1 MIPTNKKSLVGK
13 FSATRRAVLAL
24 PAGLITLGARNA
36 QAAWPERPVEIIVPF
51 APGGGVDMTARIAA
65 RFLEKHTGGKPFVVS
80 NRPGAGGEIGWAAV
94 AESRPDG
101 HTLGLLNAPNVMA
114 IPIER
119 RARFTL
125 NSFSLLACLV
135 DDPVT
140 ISVHADS
147 PYRTMQDLVA
157 ALRAKPGDMTYG
169 TAGIAAVGHIGFMT
183 LARATN
189 VSAIHVPFQGAA
201 QVAPALLGKQIDI
214 ATTTFAESRQFMSGG
229 APWRVLA
236 VMSSAR
242 LEAMPDLPTMR
253 DAGINAEMGSIR
265 GLGAPASTPAPI
277 VAEISAAIGRIAQDP
292 DYNAA
297 LRQAS
302 LPARFL
308 PSDGYKSLLQ
318 SMNRNL
324 EDLWKSNPW
333 RQQ

>member
-1 MIPTNKKSLVGK
+1 MSKDYTSLPVQK
-13 FSATRRAVLAL
+13 FLPTRRATLAVPAVLL
-24 PAGLITLGARNA
+24 GLGARTA

-65 RFLEKHTGGKPFVVS
+65 RFLEKHTGGKPFVVM

-94 AESRPDG
+94 ADARPDG

-125 NSFSLLACLV
+125 DSFSLLACLV

-147 PYRTMQDLVA
+147 PYRNMQDLLA
-157 ALRAKPGDMTYG
+157 ALRARPDQMTYG
-169 TAGIAAVGHIGFMT
+169 TAGVAAVGHIGFMT
-183 LARATN
+183 LARATG

-214 ATTTFAESRQFMSGG
+214 ATTTFAESKQFMSGG

-236 VMSSAR
+236 VMSPSR
-242 LEAMPDLPTMR
+242 VEAMQDLPTMGES
-253 DAGINAEMGSIR
+253 GINAEMGSIR

-277 VAEISAAIGRIAQDP
+277 VAEISAAIGRIAQDS
-292 DYNAA
+292 DYRAA
-297 LRQAS
+297 LSQAS
-302 LPARFL
+302 LPERFL
-308 PSDGYKSLLQ
+308 PTDGYKALLQ
-318 SMNRNL
+318 SMNRDL
-324 EDLWKSNPW
+324 EELWKSNPW